1 MNGATRVLVAAM
13 MEHFLGER
21 QKGEQANYLNDFLY
35 EPAHISSLLTS
46 IVVQTIKH
54 CASKT

>member
-1 MNGATRVLVAAM
+1 MLDCCRMNEATRVLVAAM

-35 EPAHISSLLTS
+35 EPAHISSPLG
-46 IVVQTIKH
+46 VVCLKL
-54 CASKT
+54 

>member
-1 MNGATRVLVAAM
+1 MNEATRVLVAAM

-35 EPAHISSLLTS
+35 EPAHISSPLAS
-46 IVVQTIKH
+46 IVFKTIKH
-54 CASKT
+54 